1 MKFQVR
7 QRSPLGI
14 VAGLSRRVMTG
25 MKREMNMS
33 LEARLEWRSPMAGHV
48 DRLVINRSALQAD
61 GRWLA
66 VGEALNCSA
75 EVSLDP
81 TPWCQPAGLAPIEI
95 DLGECRPRGELVPGL
110 F

>member
-1 MKFQVR
+1 
-7 QRSPLGI
+7 
-14 VAGLSRRVMTG
+14 
-25 MKREMNMS
+25 MS

-66 VGEALNCSA
+66 AGEALNRSA

-81 TPWCQPAGLAPIEI
+81 TPWCQPAGLPPIEI
-95 DLGECRPRGELVPGL
+95 DLGAFRPRVELVAGRLYPRLAFGRL
-110 F
+110 LGSARDTLSLIHI